1 MRLHRIALVATWMAV
16 SLVAVVGFA
25 NFTTSRTPAAVDRPT
40 EVTYAPDL
48 GMDAGAGAALA
59 FVYLTDRNGLP
70 TKPATDTTE
79 LEAPTTSAP
88 AGRSTTTFVRSTM
101 LNESAVRAIVGRHF
115 QPDDV
120 ARALRAAWCASSFNP
135 GTVNSDSGASGLFQ
149 LTSDQFAQYATDA
162 GYPGGDML
170 DPEVNTAVAAWIVYN
185 VEGSW
190 SNLTCTG

>member
-1 MRLHRIALVATWMAV
+1 MVV

-25 NFTTSRTPAAVDRPT
+25 NFTASGSPAVADSPST
-40 EVTYAPDL
+40 VTYAPDL
-48 GMDAGAGAALA
+48 GIDAGAGAALA
-59 FVYLTDRNGLP
+59 FVYLGDRNGLP
-70 TKPATDTTE
+70 TGTVTTIG
-79 LEAPTTSAP
+79 ADSPTTSAP
-88 AGRSTTTFVRSTM
+88 GGRSTTTFVRSTM
-101 LNESAVRAIVGRHF
+101 LNESAVRAIVSRHF

-135 GTVNSDSGASGLFQ
+135 GTVNSDSGAAGLFQ
-149 LTSDQFAQYATDA
+149 LSVDQLSAYAADA

-170 DPEVNTAVAAWIVYN
+170 DPEVNAAVTAWIVYN